1 MAATGAGVAMLLVRQ
16 FPQAF
21 GVIVE
26 DGSLLPLLGIL
37 LISAAGLAESVAQR
51 KEEGIRNA

>member
-1 MAATGAGVAMLLVRQ
+1 MAATGAGVAMLLVSQ

-21 GVIVE
+21 GMIVE

-37 LISAAGLAESVAQR
+37 LISAAALAESVAQR